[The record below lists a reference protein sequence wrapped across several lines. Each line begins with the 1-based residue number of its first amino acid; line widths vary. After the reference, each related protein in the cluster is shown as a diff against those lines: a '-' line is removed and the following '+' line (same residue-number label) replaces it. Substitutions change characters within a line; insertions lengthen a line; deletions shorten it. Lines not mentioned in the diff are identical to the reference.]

1 LRTAE
6 TPYRPALVYTAT
18 PARSARILRAMTEW
32 IMGHTR
38 VIEIVVG
45 LGFGAVFLWKGIGGL
60 T

>member
-1 LRTAE
+1 
-6 TPYRPALVYTAT
+6 
-18 PARSARILRAMTEW
+18 MTEW